1 MKVGTIGNVYQNL
14 PDRLCRNLFPSILDS
29 GYQVSYSLYDYAA
42 EFIEGGVPLLQKE
55 RVLDFKKTRNI
66 GKREDCALQ
75 DVLDEKDC
83 TVYLLINS
91 MTQTKW
97 PDLPDYNF
105 YLNVPYSIAE
115 YEKVM
120 LKFSKVSW

>member
-1 MKVGTIGNVYQNL
+1 M
-14 PDRLCRNLFPSILDS
+14 LDS

-105 YLNVPYSIAE
+105 YLNVPYSKAD